1 MPEWGKEHRGSSMKE
16 RSFLTYRFDRSIMK
30 WRFKIM
36 EGKRVMQTIIESVF
50 AREVL
55 DSRGNPTV
63 EVEVTLF
70 DGSWGR
76 AIVPSGAST
85 GVHEAL
91 ELRDGD
97 KGRYRGK
104 GVTKAVENVNT
115 EISELLLGWDAT
127 EQREIDLAMI
137 ECDGTK
143 NKSRLGANAILGTS
157 LALAKAAAASI
168 GLPLYRYIGGV
179 YAHILPVPM
188 LNILNGG
195 AHTGWQST
203 DFQEFM
209 VMPLGAPSIGEGLRW
224 GAEIYQALRDVLKEK
239 NYTALVGDEGGFAPA
254 LKTNVEAVE
263 VILQAIERAGY
274 SPGKDVAIALDPA
287 ASEIFIEETGKYK
300 LRREDKE
307 LTGGEMVEFWKAW
320 VDQFPIVSIEDGL
333 AQDDWESWKLLT
345 KELGDRV
352 QIVGDDLLVTNPTR
366 VKKGIEENA
375 CNALLV
381 KLNQI
386 GTLTETIQAVELC
399 QRAGWRAVTS
409 HRSGETEDATI
420 ADLSVALNM
429 GQIKTGAPA
438 RSDRVA
444 KYNQLLRIEETLG
457 DTAVYAGWDAI
468 RGS

>member
-1 MPEWGKEHRGSSMKE
+1 MDVHELRREKE
-16 RSFLTYRFDRSIMK
+16 
-30 WRFKIM
+30 
-36 EGKRVMQTIIESVF
+36 MQTTIESIF

-55 DSRGNPTV
+55 DSRGNPTI
-63 EVEVTLF
+63 EVEVTLY

-91 ELRDGD
+91 ELRDGE

-104 GVTKAVENVNT
+104 GVTKAVENVNN
-115 EISELLLGWDAT
+115 EIAELLLGWDAT

-137 ECDGTK
+137 ECDGTE
-143 NKSRLGANAILGTS
+143 NKSRLGANSILGTS
-157 LALAKAAAASI
+157 LAVAKASAASI

-209 VMPLGAPSIGEGLRW
+209 VMPLGAPNFREGLRW
-224 GAEIYQALRDVLKEK
+224 GSEIYQALRDVLKEK

-263 VILQAIERAGY
+263 VILQAIETAGY
-274 SPGKDVAIALDPA
+274 SAGKDVSIALDPA
-287 ASEIFIEETGKYK
+287 ASEIFNEETRKYK
-300 LRREDKE
+300 LRREGKE
-307 LTGGEMVEFWKAW
+307 LTGEELVDFWKSW
-320 VDQFPIVSIEDGL
+320 IEKYPIVSIEDGL
-333 AQDDWESWKLLT
+333 AQDDWKSWQRLT
-345 KELGDRV
+345 EELGDQI

-366 VKKGIEENA
+366 VKKGIELKA

-399 QRAGWRAVTS
+399 QRAGWKAVTS

-420 ADLSVALNM
+420 ADLAVALNM

-444 KYNQLLRIEETLG
+444 KYNQLLRIEENLG
-457 DTAVYAGWDAI
+457 ENAIYAGWNALHRI
-468 RGS
+468 